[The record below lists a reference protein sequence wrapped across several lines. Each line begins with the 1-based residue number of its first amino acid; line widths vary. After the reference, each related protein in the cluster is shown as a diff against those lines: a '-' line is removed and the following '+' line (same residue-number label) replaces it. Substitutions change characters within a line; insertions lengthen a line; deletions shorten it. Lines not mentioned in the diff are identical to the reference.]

1 MTDPDAKRAIS
12 FTELLHAFQRVERVY
27 KVPHMERREN
37 DVEHSY
43 LLAMLAWY
51 LIDSLGID
59 LNKEKVLK
67 YALAHDL
74 VEIYAGDT
82 FAFTS
87 DQSVKSSKHQREED
101 AHQRIKKEF
110 IEFKDLD
117 TAIEGYERRD
127 DKESI
132 FVYALDKFI
141 PIITNYIQ
149 DGRSWKEEDLAFD
162 EVIKYKRER
171 IGDEPFIRNL
181 LEQMIALIERD
192 RAKYFDR

>member
-1 MTDPDAKRAIS
+1 
-12 FTELLHAFQRVERVY
+12 
-27 KVPHMERREN
+27 MERREN

-162 EVIKYKRER
+162 EVIKYKRDR